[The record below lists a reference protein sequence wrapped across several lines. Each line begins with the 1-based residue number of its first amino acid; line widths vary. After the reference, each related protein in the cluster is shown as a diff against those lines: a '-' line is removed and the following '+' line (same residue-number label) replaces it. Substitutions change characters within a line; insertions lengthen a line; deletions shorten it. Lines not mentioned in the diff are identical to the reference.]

1 MRRGRNCQDQK
12 RRLRKALTGLMVA
25 TALPFLAQAQDV
37 IVFQNGDRLTGRIE
51 RLERGKLSFDSP
63 IIDQSVQVDWDQIDR
78 VESQRFFQFHTKA
91 GERLLGRILEMS
103 HEPAGDEIVIL
114 EGTSRRTFAHDEIV
128 MVSQTV
134 RGVGGLLTA
143 QTGAGFS
150 LAKANNQKQFSA
162 DASLSYETTGYL
174 VSATLNSIFSTQQE
188 TTNTNRHNLR
198 LGFVKNLSG
207 RWGAGAIG
215 DFLTSE
221 EQKLDLRTVLGGGP
235 TYTLIRSDDVIL
247 GTIGGAVW
255 NNERFDPEAGLDSVN
270 NEIEGLAG
278 LDFSLFRF
286 RQVGLESTVLV
297 FPSLTTGGRVRM
309 DWTSTLRLRI
319 LPKHK
324 LWWNLNATI
333 NLDSEPPSLTPGS
346 DYVTST
352 SISWEFP

>member
-1 MRRGRNCQDQK
+1 MNRCRNFPNQKPWVRR
-12 RRLRKALTGLMVA
+12 ALTGLMVA
-25 TALPFLAQAQDV
+25 TALPFLAQAQDTL
-37 IVFQNGDRLTGRIE
+37 IFTNGDRLTGKIE

-63 IIDQSVQVDWDQIDR
+63 ISDQSVQVDWNQIER
-78 VESQRFFQFHTKA
+78 VESQRLFQFHTKA
-91 GERLLGRILEMS
+91 GERLLGRIVEMS
-103 HEPAGDEIVIL
+103 HETAGDEIVIL
-114 EGTSRRTFAHDEIV
+114 QGTSRRTFTHDEIV
-128 MVSQTV
+128 MASQTV
-134 RGVGGLLTA
+134 RGVGGLLTTR
-143 QTGAGFS
+143 TGAGFS
-150 LAKANNQKQFSA
+150 LAKSNNQKQFSA
-162 DASLSYETTGYL
+162 EASLSYETTGYL
-174 VSATLNSIFSTQQE
+174 ISADLNSIFITQQE
-188 TTNTNRHNLR
+188 ATNTNRHNLR

-207 RWGAGAIG
+207 HWGAGAIS

-235 TYTLIRSDDVIL
+235 TYTLIRSDNVIL

-255 NNERFDPEAGLDSVN
+255 NNERFDSEAGLDSVN

-286 RQVGLESTVLV
+286 RQVGLDSTVLV

-319 LPKHK
+319 IPSHK

-333 NLDSEPPSLTPGS
+333 NLDSDPPSLAPGS

-352 SISWEFP
+352 SITWEFP

>member
-1 MRRGRNCQDQK
+1 MNRCRNFPNQK
-12 RRLRKALTGLMVA
+12 RRVRRALTGLMVA
-25 TALPFLAQAQDV
+25 TALPFLAQAQDTL
-37 IVFQNGDRLTGRIE
+37 IFTNGDRLTGKIE

-63 IIDQSVQVDWDQIDR
+63 IIDQSVQVDWNQIER
-78 VESQRFFQFHTKA
+78 VESQRLFQFHTKA

-103 HEPAGDEIVIL
+103 HETAGDEIVIL
-114 EGTSRRTFAHDEIV
+114 QGTSRRTFTHDEIV
-128 MVSQTV
+128 MASQTV
-134 RGVGGLLTA
+134 RGVGGLLTTR
-143 QTGAGFS
+143 TGAGFS
-150 LAKANNQKQFSA
+150 LAKSNNQKQFSA
-162 DASLSYETTGYL
+162 EASLSYETTGYL
-174 VSATLNSIFSTQQE
+174 ISADLNSIFSTQQE
-188 TTNTNRHNLR
+188 ATNTNRHNLR

-207 RWGAGAIG
+207 HWGAGAIS

-235 TYTLIRSDDVIL
+235 TYTLIRSDNVIL

-255 NNERFDPEAGLDSVN
+255 NNERFDSEAGLDSVN

-286 RQVGLESTVLV
+286 RQVGLDSTVLV

-309 DWTSTLRLRI
+309 DWTSNLRLRI
-319 LPKHK
+319 IPSHK

-333 NLDSEPPSLTPGS
+333 NLDSDPPSLAPGS

-352 SISWEFP
+352 SITWEFP